1 LASKGLGRFRRP
13 IADLGGAAY
22 RFRMMGDH
30 DRVADDKILAAWV
43 AGWALSRGVGPPT
56 PAYGGLRVDVGL
68 PDQKARYVFA
78 GVCPGIEEA
87 SRAIREPHVFL
98 KVCAPP
104 SSVQPLL
111 HPGWV
116 IQPVSYFMTTDS
128 LHRPEPPLAA
138 GYRVDCRREGPGHV
152 ATVITESGQAA
163 ASGRAFLVG
172 DVAVFDQIVTDPAH
186 QRRGLGRAVMGAL
199 ENAAGAAGASTGAL
213 VATPDGQALYR
224 TIGWALRSL
233 YTTAVRE

>member
-1 LASKGLGRFRRP
+1 MCQVARLA
-13 IADLGGAAY
+13 AAAY
-22 RFRMMGDH
+22 RFLMMPDPDH
-30 DRVADDKILAAWV
+30 KADYKILTSWV

-68 PDQKARYVFA
+68 PDQVARYVFA

-87 SRAIREPHVFL
+87 SRAIREPHIFL

-116 IQPVSYFMTTDS
+116 IQPVSYFMTTES
-128 LHRPEPPLAA
+128 LDRAELPLAA

-152 ATVITESGQAA
+152 ATVLAESGQAA
-163 ASGRAFLVG
+163 AGGRVFLVG

-199 ENAAGAAGASTGAL
+199 GNAARAAGASTGAL
-213 VATPDGQALYR
+213 VATPDGQGLYR